1 MKGTCSTPG
10 CTDPVGVKYLGL
22 CHACARWLQL
32 WRSRS
37 VAQVAKRVSQIRRLY
52 TRTNEMPLPGQVR
65 GKGKKL
71 QGKLL
76 QFRRKAS

>member
-1 MKGTCSTPG
+1 MKGKCSTTG
-10 CTDPVGVKYLGL
+10 CDDLVGVKYLGL
-22 CHACARWLQL
+22 CHACARWLQFWNKRTASAVL
-32 WRSRS
+32 
-37 VAQVAKRVSQIRRLY
+37 KRVQQIRRLNV
-52 TRTNEMPLPGQVR
+52 RVEEMPLPGVR